1 MSACYRSYRISAY
14 RLPHGEAIGVVLLD
28 TPALFAA
35 EFAERQQLGLTGHA
49 AVKHFND
56 WMERGKMPRFE
67 SGIIL

>member
-1 MSACYRSYRISAY
+1 MSACYKASRISAY

-35 EFAERQQLGLTGHA
+35 EFADRQQLGLTGHA

-56 WMERGKMPRFE
+56 WMERAGRPDLKMK
-67 SGIIL
+67 